1 MFDFTKP
8 DTAYYCE
15 KKEPFIGRERILRE
29 LWWDVFCPLGEGTC
43 VSLCGPHGVGKSAL
57 VRQLR
62 AALEEAG
69 EEEKNTYFLYYD
81 TPTSPEY
88 ADVKFALKIIAQL
101 KKKLPMEK
109 LRHRVM
115 ELELADDLETCDMQL
130 EVIQSA
136 YALVE
141 KDQWTDENLN
151 RSQWRNNVIE
161 NVGETGIFPE
171 YRRLGY
177 RFVLVMEE
185 FDRAPIAFPDN
196 EMFRRLYGFSPKS
209 TQWDKLSMDII
220 LVSRQAAGKLGK
232 GRMAD
237 GSSFG
242 DAYKSKVVSGF
253 TNRELEE
260 YFATYQTLP
269 CGVPDAEK
277 RQQILYLC
285 GRHPALLMDMR
296 RESKNIPADCWDVN
310 RVWESNTRL
319 FHDRFATM
327 CRQLE
332 TERCSDH
339 PTQSLMQC
347 FLRTFVYQG
356 LQFVHGEEA
365 FNDDQRELENAG
377 YVTSPAVDEQNLGD
391 FSPSIF
397 ALCGMRDDP
406 EEPTLP
412 EPISPSFVD
421 YVRCYYLPQNRDSAV
436 NQVLLA
442 EQKVRSLVRSRMQAA
457 YGDCWKKAVAK
468 IVRNSKMRYQFA
480 ENTNR
485 FTAQY
490 GGGSVDLL
498 DAMSFADY
506 AEIITQESQI
516 FGGGYSGKDAE
527 KWVEDWK
534 LFKAIR
540 DIHAHN
546 NTQVLNR
553 YTVQDLRAACER
565 LGKWIEEVSRMPMPE
580 EQPAEKSLVEWG
592 CVEAVGRS
600 RNEKGNWVYA
610 YTLGYRWKNEQTD
623 YTLRVIVALNGKNWA
638 IHPEGGWPKELDDHE
653 KETGKNKILTLH
665 MQYLEEANN

>member
-8 DTAYYCE
+8 DAAYYCE
-15 KKEPFIGRERILRE
+15 KKEPFIGRERILQE
-29 LWWDVFCPLGEGTC
+29 LWWEVFCPTGEGTC
-43 VSLCGPHGVGKSAL
+43 ISLCGPHGIGKSVL
-57 VRQLR
+57 MRQLQ
-62 AALEEAG
+62 AALEDAG
-69 EEEKNTYFLYYD
+69 EKNTYFLYYD

-88 ADVKFALKIIAQL
+88 ANVEFALKIIEQL

-109 LRHRVM
+109 LRRRVM
-115 ELELADDLETCDMQL
+115 ELELADDPEECDALL

-151 RSQWRNNVIE
+151 RSQWRNDAIK

-171 YRRLGY
+171 YKRLGY

-196 EMFRRLYGFSPKS
+196 EMFGRLYGLSPKS
-209 TQWDKLSMDII
+209 GQWDKLSINTI

-260 YFATYQTLP
+260 YFATYQLLP

-296 RESKNIPADCWDVN
+296 RESKNIPADRWDVN
-310 RVWESNTRL
+310 RVWNRHTQL

-327 CRQLE
+327 CHQLE
-332 TERCSDH
+332 TEHCSDH

-421 YVRCYYLPQNRDSAV
+421 YVRCYYLPQDRDSAV
-436 NQVLLA
+436 NQVLLT
-442 EQKVRSLVRSRMQAA
+442 EQVVRGLVRGRMQAA
-457 YGDCWKKAVAK
+457 YGDGWKKAVAK
-468 IVRNSKMRYQFA
+468 IVQNSKMRYQFA

-485 FTAQY
+485 FTAGY

-498 DAMSFADY
+498 DAMSFSDY
-506 AEIITQESQI
+506 EKIITCEPRI
-516 FGGGYSGKDAE
+516 FGSGYSGEDAE
-527 KWVEDWK
+527 KWAEDWEM
-534 LFKAIR
+534 LKAIR

-553 YTVQDLRAACER
+553 YTVQDLRATCER
-565 LGKWIEEVSRMPMPE
+565 LGKWIDEANRMPMPE
-580 EQPAEKSLVEWG
+580 EEQPTEERQVEWG
-592 CVEAVGRS
+592 CVEAKGKS
-600 RNEKGNWVYA
+600 RNDKGNWIYTYA
-610 YTLGYRWKNEQTD
+610 LGYRWKQTD
-623 YTLRVIVALNGKNWA
+623 YALRVTVALNGENWA
-638 IHPEGGWPKELDDHE
+638 IHPPKGGWPKELDDPE
-653 KETGKNKILTLH
+653 KETGKDMILTLH
-665 MQYLEEANN
+665 RQCLEKEADN